1 MSWASLVITLLAAI
15 AGIAMWTNL
24 DSSLAL
30 VFGLENCVDFIS
42 SAVVL
47 WRFFAPFKVDPSTEQ
62 KLQRREK
69 RASVAISF
77 ILFFLGIAIFSAA
90 INDFRRGQDEPYD
103 RAAAFVIAFFSIP
116 IFATLTVIKF
126 RFAHKLDSASL
137 YKDGICSLIGTVLA
151 AALFVN
157 IIIVENSPESWWAD
171 PLIALFAGFFAMF
184 VGVQA
189 LYVSYTAEQLP
200 IFSVSWWTQG
210 DAADEMSGRPVGKN
224 NDLAL
229 KPETSS
235 SDKKTEDG
243 EDMDVDMEIV

>member
-1 MSWASLVITLLAAI
+1 
-15 AGIAMWTNL
+15 MWTKL

-30 VFGLENCVDFIS
+30 VFGLENCVDFLS

-47 WRFFAPFKVDPSTEQ
+47 WRFFAPFKVDPETEQ

-77 ILFFLGIAIFSAA
+77 ILFFLGISIFSAA

-103 RAAAFVIAFFSIP
+103 RAAALIIAFFSIP
-116 IFATLTVIKF
+116 VFLTLTLIKF
-126 RFAHKLDSASL
+126 RYANRLDSASL

-157 IIIVENSPESWWAD
+157 IIIIENTPESWWVD

-184 VGVQA
+184 IGAKA
-189 LYVSYTAEQLP
+189 LYVTYTRDKLP
-200 IFSVSWWTQG
+200 IFSVLWWMLSQG
-210 DAADEMSGRPVGKN
+210 NALDEMSGKPVGDDH
-224 NDLAL
+224 DLAL
-229 KPETSS
+229 KETTNN

-243 EDMDVDMEIV
+243 EDVDDIEIV